1 MSDSA
6 LPATAAGI
14 AAEVRAG
21 RLSPRAAV
29 EASLERIARI
39 DPELHAFVL
48 VRAQP
53 ALEEADAVAAR
64 ADLAELPLAGVPVA
78 IKDNVAVAGHPTR
91 AGSAATSDRPES
103 HDHEVVRRLRAAGA
117 VVVGKTTTPEF
128 CVWGTTDSV
137 YGVTRNPWDLT
148 RTPGGSS
155 GGSAAAVAAGM
166 VPVALGNDGMGSIRN
181 PAGCSGLVGVKPGF
195 GVVPSGLG
203 PTDWYGMA
211 ENGPLATTVQDAA
224 LFLSVLA
231 DRPELSQVRE
241 PDRPLRVAVSL
252 KPPVAGVVVD
262 REHARAVVRTATALE
277 AAGHTIVRVDPPYP
291 QSMAL
296 AGLARW
302 FAGPLDDVETVDESL
317 VSAPVRTHARIGLV
331 TRRFIRPEQRE
342 AWRATLAGF
351 FADHDVLIT
360 PTLARP
366 PIEADPHRRRG
377 WLSTILANARYG
389 PFAAPWNVAGWPAAA
404 VPAGVH
410 PSVGTPLSVQ
420 LVAPEGQEPL
430 LLGLAAQL
438 ERLRPWIRVAP
449 RYASA
454 ELV

>member
-1 MSDSA
+1 MTVPS
-6 LPATAAGI
+6 TAAET
-14 AAEVRAG
+14 AAAVRAG
-21 RLSPRAAV
+21 TLSPRAAV
-29 EASLERIARI
+29 QASLERIARV

-48 VRAQP
+48 VRGDA

-64 ADLAELPLAGVPVA
+64 PDLADLPLAGVPVA

-91 AGSAATSDRPES
+91 VGSAATSDRPETA
-103 HDHEVVRRLRAAGA
+103 DHEVVRRLRAAGA

-155 GGSAAAVAAGM
+155 GGSAAAVAAGL

-195 GVVPSGLG
+195 GLVPSGLG

-231 DRPELSQVRE
+231 ERPELAQVRE
-241 PDRPLRVAVSL
+241 PDRPLRIAVSL

-262 REHARAVVRTATALE
+262 REHARAVVRTAKALE
-277 AAGHTIVRVDPPYP
+277 AAGHTIVRTDPPYP

-296 AGLARW
+296 AGLFRW
-302 FAGPLDDVETVDESL
+302 FAGALDDVERVDESS
-317 VSAPVRTHARIGLV
+317 VSAPVRGHARIGRV
-331 TRRFIRPEQRE
+331 TRPFIRPEQRD

-351 FADHDVLIT
+351 FADHDVLLT
-360 PTLARP
+360 PMLATS

-377 WLSTILANARYG
+377 WLRTVLANARYG

-410 PSVGTPLSVQ
+410 PSVGTPLAVQ
-420 LVAPEGQEPL
+420 LVAPEGQEAL
-430 LLGLAAQL
+430 LLGLAAQV

-449 RYASA
+449 RYARA
-454 ELV
+454 ELP